1 MPKIQTRKT
10 TEGNGANY
18 ENFNILDT
26 EGSWTSVNIS
36 YNADREYADEN
47 FDAIVDILERELGV
61 KVTQEKPSATKAK
74 FKARK

>member
-1 MPKIQTRKT
+1 MAKIQTRKSNDNNT
-10 TEGNGANY
+10 AHY
-18 ENFNILDT
+18 ENFNILDVD
-26 EGSWTSVNIS
+26 GNWVSVNIS

-47 FDAIVDILERELGV
+47 FDAIVDVLERELGV